1 MSASV
6 SKNASEFD
14 PGRPFGSL
22 LEVLRGIFLAPKR
35 FFVGFST
42 EGPLREP
49 ILFVLL
55 VSAVGSAVGALLSL
69 VLGGIFD
76 EVGARDVVVTLVQ
89 AVAATILGPVIVA
102 VLSGAYLLSIRTF
115 VGPTGNF
122 REVYRLLSY
131 AYGAMILFWVP
142 GIGAFFF
149 TYAMLVLVGLGVRY
163 VYRASFLVALITA
176 LVGYLPS
183 AMLFIFLQAYVTGLA
198 FG

>member
-1 MSASV
+1 MSAPV

-22 LEVLRGIFLAPKR
+22 LEVLRGIFFAPKR
-35 FFVGFST
+35 FFVGFSA
-42 EGPLREP
+42 EGSLREP

-55 VSAVGSAVGALLSL
+55 VSAVGSAVGAILSL
-69 VLGGIFD
+69 VLGGVFGD
-76 EVGARDVVVTLVQ
+76 VGTRDVVVTLAQ
-89 AVAATILGPVIVA
+89 AVAATVLGPAIVA
-102 VLSGAYLLSIRTF
+102 VLCGAYLLSVRTF
-115 VGPTGNF
+115 VGPTGTYK
-122 REVYRLLSY
+122 EVYRLIAY

-142 GIGAFFF
+142 GVGAFFF

-163 VYRASFLVALITA
+163 VYRTSFLVALITA

-183 AMLFIFLQAYVTGLA
+183 AMLFIFLQAYITGLA